1 MRRGVGGLTI
11 FLTAG
16 VGLLLSVGLAGSAGS
31 ARRAT
36 QGPLT
41 VTVTTA
47 EPSQATIDNVVQEVL
62 NIAKVQAELDGTFYR
77 QLSFEPLNALPERR
91 LTPLNPNFFRVVFFD
106 YTNNRPVVVEG
117 ELNRPSGA
125 SLTLPN
131 YQPLPSHAEFDAAVA
146 ILRQHPTFGPP
157 LRDGR
162 LAAYPPMP
170 PLIDEDKGTDSER
183 TLAVGLRSS
192 TADLASQI
200 VGVNMIRQTVIT
212 FPKAAPPT
220 AQSTQGA
227 CGAPNAGQSTTTRG
241 TAGQYEVVINQSGT
255 ELWRFTALRP
265 SISSGTRASG
275 VELRD
280 VRYRGKLV
288 LKRAHAPILNVKYD
302 GDACGPYR
310 DWQYQE
316 GSFVANGTDVAPGF
330 RSCPTPAQTI
340 IENGTDT
347 GNFRGVAFYTEGD
360 EVVLVSELQAGW
372 YRYISQWRLHTNGTI
387 RPRFGFDGVLNSCVC
402 NAHNHHVY
410 WRLDFDLATAGK
422 NRFYELLS
430 RSFVTP
436 QLTEV
441 KRNRDYLRNRR
452 WMIQNTA
459 TGESYL
465 ILPGAEDG
473 VADAYARGDVW
484 LLRYRGTELDDGH
497 NSTTSATEA
506 DLDQF
511 VNGESLDEE
520 DVVMWYAAHFYH
532 VESGGAHGHY
542 VGPDLVVTKW

>member
-1 MRRGVGGLTI
+1 VRRGVGGLTI

-16 VGLLLSVGLAGSAGS
+16 VGLLLSVGLAGNAGS
-31 ARRAT
+31 ARRGA
-36 QGPLT
+36 QGALTIT
-41 VTVTTA
+41 VTPT
-47 EPSQATIDNVVQEVL
+47 EPSQTVIDNAVEEVLHIPQVQEQL
-62 NIAKVQAELDGTFYR
+62 AGTRYR
-77 QLSFEPLNALPERR
+77 QLSFELVNDLSGGR
-91 LTPLNPNFFRVVFFD
+91 LKSLKTNPFRVVFFD

-117 ELNRPSGA
+117 ELNQPSGA
-125 SLTLPN
+125 RMTLPQH
-131 YQPLPSHAEFDAAVA
+131 QPLPSRAEFDAAVEL
-146 ILRQHPTFGPP
+146 LRQHPNFGPL

-170 PLIDEDKGTDSER
+170 PLVAEDAGTGGER

-192 TADLASQI
+192 TAALASQI

-212 FPKAAPPT
+212 FPRAAPPT

-241 TAGQYEVVINQSGT
+241 TAGQYEVVINQSGM
-255 ELWRFTALRP
+255 EIWRFLALRP
-265 SISSGTRASG
+265 SISSGRRASG
-275 VELRD
+275 VEMRD

-288 LKRAHAPILNVKYD
+288 LRRAHAPILNVKYAD
-302 GDACGPYR
+302 DACGPFR
-310 DWQYQE
+310 DWQWE
-316 GSFVANGTDVAPGF
+316 EDSFVANGTDVAPGF
-330 RSCPTPAQTI
+330 RSCPAPAQTL

-347 GNFRGVAFYTEGD
+347 GNFRGVAVYTEGD

-387 RPRFGFDGVLNSCVC
+387 RPRFGFDGVSNSCVC
-402 NAHNHHVY
+402 NTHNHHVY

-422 NRFYELLS
+422 NRFYELLT

-441 KRNRDYLRNRR
+441 KRNRDYVRNRR
-452 WMIQNTA
+452 WMVQNTA

-484 LLRYRGTELDDGH
+484 LLRYRSTELDDGH
-497 NSTTSATEA
+497 NSTGSATEA

-542 VGPDLVVTKW
+542 VGPDLVVTRW